1 MHPEAAIAGISQSQ
15 IQDIIRADFPLAPA
29 PSVPEIRLYRATPQ
43 SGLRRF
49 GDANRD
55 FTSPYWAHVWGGG
68 LGLARH
74 VLDHPQTVKDQ
85 RVLDLGAGSGI
96 VGIAAMKAG
105 AAHGLAADVDRY
117 AVAAIPL
124 NAEANGVSIDTYL
137 GDMTERSPPEAD
149 VVLVGDLFY
158 EAALARRVSAFLD
171 RCLDA
176 GMSVLVG
183 DPRRTFLPLQRLE
196 LLAEYPGPDFGV
208 STLGLNAVFA
218 FRRG

>member
-1 MHPEAAIAGISQSQ
+1 M
-15 IQDIIRADFPLAPA
+15 IRADFPLAPA
-29 PSVPEIRLYRATPQ
+29 PSVPEIRLHRATPQ

-49 GDANRD
+49 GDADRD
-55 FTSPYWAHVWGGG
+55 FTSPYWAHLWGGG

-74 VLDHPQTVKDQ
+74 VLDHPETVTGL

-105 AAHGLAADVDRY
+105 AAHVLAADLDRY

-124 NAEANGVSIDTYL
+124 NAEANGVSLDTHH
-137 GDMTERSPPEAD
+137 GDLTAGPPPAVD

-158 EAALARRVSAFLD
+158 EEALARRVVPFLD

-176 GMSVLVG
+176 GMVVLVG
-183 DPRRTFLPLQRLE
+183 DPRRAFLPLERLA
-196 LLAEYPGPDFGV
+196 LLAEYPGLDFGV
-208 STLGLNAVFA
+208 ASPGLNAVFA